1 MGIVVGAYVTFGGQA
16 SVIMTDLVQGVFLL
30 GVGLAIVVL
39 ASMQV
44 GGFWE
49 LWAAFPDSHKVALPA
64 FNTPPKYNFIGGFWN
79 DAIVGGVAFY
89 FFNQGMMLRFLS
101 ARSVD
106 EGRKAVGA
114 VILILM
120 PLTAVAVASAGWV
133 GQAMTH
139 VIGPS
144 GVPLIDPAIDPKT
157 VFTEVTK
164 LLFTLP
170 GSYGLVIAALVAAL
184 MSTVDT
190 LINASAAIVVNDV
203 LRPLRPNA
211 SESQYLR
218 DARFASIAVCAVG
231 LVLVPAYNSFD
242 SLYEANAFLKAAI
255 PPPVAVAVLLGA
267 FWKRATTAGVTI
279 AMVAAITLTGLSFNF
294 PQMVEPFAHGTPWD
308 PDGNPAKQ
316 LVYMRAFFSF
326 SISMVVGIVVS
337 LLTQPKTEE
346 ELSGL
351 VASSID
357 VARVQFKGAVR
368 ERSERPELIAPI
380 PTQKS

>member
-1 MGIVVGAYVTFGGQA
+1 MFGWLPIIYYSRVESIPEYFVRRFGSSVRHIATSLILLYLLTGVSYNFFTLGVVGEQLFGIPVFAGALGVGIVVGAYVTFGGQA

-114 VILILM
+114 VIPILM

-164 LLFTLP
+164 LLLRYPVAT
-170 GSYGLVIAALVAAL
+170 GS
-184 MSTVDT
+184 S
-190 LINASAAIVVNDV
+190 S
-203 LRPLRPNA
+203 RPLW
-211 SESQYLR
+211 LR
-218 DARFASIAVCAVG
+218 SCRRS
-231 LVLVPAYNSFD
+231 
-242 SLYEANAFLKAAI
+242 
-255 PPPVAVAVLLGA
+255 
-267 FWKRATTAGVTI
+267 
-279 AMVAAITLTGLSFNF
+279 
-294 PQMVEPFAHGTPWD
+294 TP
-308 PDGNPAKQ
+308 
-316 LVYMRAFFSF
+316 
-326 SISMVVGIVVS
+326 
-337 LLTQPKTEE
+337 
-346 ELSGL
+346 
-351 VASSID
+351 
-357 VARVQFKGAVR
+357 
-368 ERSERPELIAPI
+368 
-380 PTQKS
+380 